1 MLDIIITIVLTGAF
15 FILFF
20 EPKFV
25 TKNKRKEEIEES
37 HTAHGFI
44 EDTKDAFI
52 MPRYPSQLME
62 RNSMGDTIPIKGEPG
77 NFTGYSSISEYHWL
91 HGFPHKKAQ

>member
-1 MLDIIITIVLTGAF
+1 MLDIIITIILTSAF

-20 EPKFV
+20 KPYIV
-25 TKNKRKEEIEES
+25 TKNKRKEEVEEP

-52 MPRYPSQLME
+52 VPMYPTQLME
-62 RNSMGDTIPIKGEPG
+62 RDSTGGVVSVEGDTG
-77 NFTGYSSISEYHWL
+77 NFTGYSSVSEYHWL
-91 HGFPHKKAQ
+91 HGFPHKKA